1 MATFL
6 EVKQKCKI
14 LRGIREELLGI
25 RDLFD
30 EKNKVQDYSSHQI
43 ELN

>member
-1 MATFL
+1 MSNFS

-14 LRGIREELLGI
+14 LTGIREELIGI

-30 EKNKVQDYSSHQI
+30 EKNKEIVS
-43 ELN
+43 